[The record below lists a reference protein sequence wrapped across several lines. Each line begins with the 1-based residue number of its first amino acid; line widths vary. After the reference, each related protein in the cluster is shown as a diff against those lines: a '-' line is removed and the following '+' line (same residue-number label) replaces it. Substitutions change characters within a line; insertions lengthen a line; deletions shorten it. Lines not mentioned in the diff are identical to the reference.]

1 MDENILVKR
10 GAAMVSMKDIAK
22 RCNVSVA
29 TVSKALNG
37 YSDIGE
43 AKRIEIQRVA
53 DELGYLPNS
62 SARALKTKR
71 TYNLGILFADKA
83 RSGLTHD
90 YFAAIME
97 SFKVTA
103 EAKGY
108 DITFAN
114 CNLPGRGM
122 NYYEHCR
129 YRGLDGVVIA
139 CIDFYAPEAQELIRS
154 KLPVVTIDHV
164 FDGRISVVSDNV
176 KGMRD
181 LAQYVCEQGHRR
193 IAYIHGKDSSTTR
206 GRLGSFYRT
215 MEEYGIEIPDEYV
228 REAAYRDT
236 NATEQ
241 ITRELLDLPCPPTCI
256 LYPDDF
262 SAIGGINAIR
272 ERGLRIPEDISIAGY
287 DGITLSKIL
296 EPRLTT
302 IQQDTRTIGKRA
314 AEELIRLIECPKTTL
329 VQSIVVEG
337 ELLPGHSVGKV
348 SVEK

>member
-1 MDENILVKR
+1 
-10 GAAMVSMKDIAK
+10 MVSMKDIAQK
-22 RCNVSVA
+22 CGVSVA

-37 YSDIGE
+37 YSDISE
-43 AKRIEIQRVA
+43 DKRLEIQRVA

-90 YFAAIME
+90 YFAAILE

-114 CNLPGRGM
+114 CNLSGGRM

-129 YRGLDGVVIA
+129 YRGLDGVVAA
-139 CIDFYAPEAQELIRS
+139 CIDFYTPEAQSLIRS
-154 KLPVVTIDHV
+154 SLPVVTIDHV
-164 FDGRISVVSDNV
+164 FDGRIAVVSDNV

-181 LAQYVCEQGHRR
+181 LVQYVYGRGHRR
-193 IAYIHGKDSSTTR
+193 IAYIHGKDSSTTQ
-206 GRLGSFYRT
+206 GRLSSFYRT
-215 MEEYGIEIPDEYV
+215 LGELGTEIPDEYV
-228 REAAYRDT
+228 REAAYRDVE
-236 NATEQ
+236 AAGRITE
-241 ITRELLDLPCPPTCI
+241 ELLDLAKPPTCI

-262 SAIGGINAIR
+262 AALGGINAIR
-272 ERGLRIPEDISIAGY
+272 ARGMKIPEDISIAGY
-287 DGITLSKIL
+287 DGITIARVL

-302 IQQDTRTIGKRA
+302 IRQDTATIGRRA
-314 AEELIRLIECPKTTL
+314 AEELINLIERPKVTL
-329 VQSIVVEG
+329 IEKIVVGG
-337 ELLPGHSVGKV
+337 ELLEGSSVK
-348 SVEK
+348 ELT

>member
-1 MDENILVKR
+1 
-10 GAAMVSMKDIAK
+10 MVSMKDIAK
-22 RCNVSVA
+22 RCNVSIA

-43 AKRIEIQRVA
+43 EKRLEIQRAA
-53 DELGYLPNS
+53 DEMGYLPNS

-108 DITFAN
+108 DITFVN
-114 CNLPGRGM
+114 CNLAGRAL

-139 CIDFYAPEAQELIRS
+139 CIDFYTPEVQKLIMS
-154 KLPVVTIDHV
+154 KLPIVTIDHV

-176 KGMRD
+176 KGMQELVRH
-181 LAQYVCEQGHRR
+181 VCEQGHRR
-193 IAYIHGKDSSTTR
+193 IAYIHGKDSSVTR
-206 GRLGSFYRT
+206 GRLSSFYRT
-215 MEEYGIEIPDEYV
+215 MEEYGIEIADEYV

-236 NATEQ
+236 EATEQ
-241 ITRELLDLPCPPTCI
+241 ITRELLDLPEPPTCI

-272 ERGLRIPEDISIAGY
+272 ERGLRIPEDVSIAGY
-287 DGITLSKIL
+287 DGITISQIL
-296 EPRLTT
+296 EPRLAT
-302 IQQDTRTIGKRA
+302 IQQDTKAIGRHA
-314 AEELIRLIECPKTTL
+314 AEELIRLIEYPKTTL
-329 VQSIVVEG
+329 IQNIVVEG
-337 ELLPGHSVGKV
+337 QLLSGNSVKTLKSGK
-348 SVEK
+348 